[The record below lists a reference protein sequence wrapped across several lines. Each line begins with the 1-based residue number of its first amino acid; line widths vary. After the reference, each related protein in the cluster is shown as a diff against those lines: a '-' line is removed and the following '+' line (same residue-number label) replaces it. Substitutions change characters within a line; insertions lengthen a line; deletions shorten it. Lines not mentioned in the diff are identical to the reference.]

1 MTVQTGVRTRAPG
14 YAQLISWTTNSAIS
28 RTTLVTTQRC
38 SQKCTGRSLWIL
50 RLNLEGSAGKYWL
63 YSPLVCCSLC
73 VWWYVCTGLCV
84 RRHLY
89 GCSLAV
95 VILNSTSSSKLS
107 RSCDCAPCKKK
118 KKKKARGIVWE
129 RFCLRDCRV
138 SDSLVCPATKLA
150 QQLLILLE
158 AIFTR
163 VVWEVIM
170 LPAKELPEVD
180 GTWEIYLVLLERY
193 ALTGHIPMYPIH
205 REKIAIC
212 LGPHTTHIKS
222 AMVWSLWK
230 GCCFSAENRWRFYGA
245 KSGEYGGQ
253 NNSQCHIH
261 EFTAQRC
268 GCCLTSTTFKNRND
282 GNMSS
287 SRFFR
292 PSADDTEWDGSTSC
306 LFLESQVLRQMRE
319 SRHGVR
325 RQHIVVSL
333 SRLAGPSADEGV

>member
-118 KKKKARGIVWE
+118 KKKSTGDCLREILPERLSCVWFSRMPSDKTCSTTVNTVGSYIYEGCLRGNNVTCEGVARGRWH
-129 RFCLRDCRV
+129 LRNLLSSPWALCTYRSYSNV
-138 SDSLVCPATKLA
+138 S
-150 QQLLILLE
+150 
-158 AIFTR
+158 
-163 VVWEVIM
+163 
-170 LPAKELPEVD
+170 
-180 GTWEIYLVLLERY
+180 
-193 ALTGHIPMYPIH
+193 
-205 REKIAIC
+205 
-212 LGPHTTHIKS
+212 
-222 AMVWSLWK
+222 
-230 GCCFSAENRWRFYGA
+230 
-245 KSGEYGGQ
+245 
-253 NNSQCHIH
+253 NS
-261 EFTAQRC
+261 
-268 GCCLTSTTFKNRND
+268 
-282 GNMSS
+282 
-287 SRFFR
+287 
-292 PSADDTEWDGSTSC
+292 
-306 LFLESQVLRQMRE
+306 
-319 SRHGVR
+319 
-325 RQHIVVSL
+325 
-333 SRLAGPSADEGV
+333 